1 HPAIGYR
8 ASPSFPTRRSSDLSA
23 WAATRCKGS
32 YYGALYRRLKARRGP
47 KRAIV
52 AVAHAMLH
60 AIWHMLSRTTPH
72 RDLGDQYFDQLNRDR
87 KSTRLNSS
95 HVSISYAV
103 F

>member
-1 HPAIGYR
+1 LFKSTLIEA
-8 ASPSFPTRRSSDLSA
+8 A

-32 YYGALYRRLKARRGP
+32 YYGALYRRLKSRRGP

-60 AIWHMLSRTTPH
+60 ALWHMLSRKSEH
-72 RDLGDQYFDQLNRDR
+72 RDLGDTSPNSASPSPSR
-87 KSTRLNSS
+87 KPPDWR
-95 HVSISYAV
+95 ADPG